1 MRQKLNENP
10 AAQIAVVCVLIA
22 AAAFLLLTQ
31 MGGGGEESEEAP
43 ATVSA
48 STEADPV
55 EAGSEAPVEGS
66 IEAAAA
72 GAEAVMSTSVPTNRS
87 LPAPVEAAYERGS
100 TLAVL
105 IYRDG
110 GIDDH
115 LVTQAADVL
124 HGIPGV
130 AFFAVKAS
138 QIARYSPITGPLGIE
153 EVPALIVVR
162 PRALNGAAPAP
173 ASVTYGFQRERN
185 VRQAVRDAV
194 YHGPQLTYAPN

>member
-10 AAQIAVVCVLIA
+10 VAQIAVVCVLIA
-22 AAAFLLLTQ
+22 AAAFLLLTR
-31 MGGGGEESEEAP
+31 MGGGSEAP
-43 ATVSA
+43 EEPATASA
-48 STEADPV
+48 SIEAAPV
-55 EAGSEAPVEGS
+55 EAGAEAPVEGS

-72 GAEAVMSTSVPTNRS
+72 GAEAVPSTSVPTNRS
-87 LPAPVEAAYERGS
+87 LPSPVEDAYERGS

-105 IYRDG
+105 VYRDG

-115 LVTQAADVL
+115 LVSQAADVL
-124 HGIPGV
+124 RGIPAV

-138 QIARYSPITGPLGIE
+138 QIARFAPITGPLGIE